1 MQLIVQ
7 CNFLNYVT
15 RVQLSD
21 ETRKDT
27 ILKQEDPR
35 VHDLPPTHIE
45 DMQDDLEYYEFTR
58 TLMELH
64 SFCMDLPEDG
74 EDVVVFYLHSKSHDT
89 WRRWMES
96 YLIGKQCVKCL
107 EDETKMAWY
116 V

>member
-1 MQLIVQ
+1 MT
-7 CNFLNYVT
+7 YH
-15 RVQLSD
+15 R
-21 ETRKDT
+21 
-27 ILKQEDPR
+27 P
-35 VHDLPPTHIE
+35 HIE